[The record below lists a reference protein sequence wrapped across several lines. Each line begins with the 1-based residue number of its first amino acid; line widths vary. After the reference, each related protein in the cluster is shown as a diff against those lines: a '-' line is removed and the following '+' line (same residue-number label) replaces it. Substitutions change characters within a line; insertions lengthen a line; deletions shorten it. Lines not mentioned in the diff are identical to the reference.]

1 MSRKRIV
8 ITGIGVVSPIGI
20 GRKEYWQGL
29 NEGRPGFR
37 PITLFDTSDLKV
49 KVAGEITNFD
59 PKSILGIKSTM
70 DLDRATLLLSSAAK
84 LALDDA
90 KLEINEKNNKQI
102 GISVGTTFGS
112 ISSISKFDRESLT
125 EGPRYANPSV
135 FPSTVGNSPA
145 SRLGIRFGIKGFN
158 STISTGMCAALDAL
172 EYACDFINLDRIDT
186 VLVGSVEDLSIQAF
200 LGFYK
205 LKYLSGLNG
214 NKPLSCPFDKRRD
227 GIIFSESAT
236 VFILEEINSSIER
249 KAKKEAEILGIGSC
263 FDPVKYFKF
272 NPKGDGMIV
281 AMRLALE
288 DAHLTPKDID
298 CIFANANSTKDADKI
313 ETSAIKNVFGD
324 RVNNLPI
331 TSIKSMVGETF
342 SDSGGLSLAAAIEAL
357 DNDVIPPTI
366 NYQIKDSDC
375 DLDYVTNK
383 PRKAK
388 LNKIMVNTFGPNGA
402 NTVAIIGKIK

>member
-1 MSRKRIV
+1 MSKKRIV
-8 ITGIGVVSPIGI
+8 ITGIGVISPIGI

-29 NEGRPGFR
+29 SEGVLGFR

-49 KVAGEITNFD
+49 KVAGEISNFD

-90 KLEINEKNNKQI
+90 KLEINNKNNKQI

-145 SRLGIRFGIKGFN
+145 SRVGIRFGIKGFN

-186 VLVGSVEDLSIQAF
+186 VVVGSVEDLSIQAF

-205 LKYLSGLNG
+205 LNYLSGLNG
-214 NKPLSCPFDKRRD
+214 SKPLSCPFDKRRS
-227 GIIFSESAT
+227 GIIFSESAA
-236 VFILEEINSSIER
+236 VFILEKMSSSRER
-249 KAKKEAEILGIGSC
+249 KAKIEAEILGIGSC
-263 FDPVKYFKF
+263 FDPVKYYKF
-272 NPKGDGMIV
+272 NPKGEGMIA

-288 DAHLTPKDID
+288 DAQLMPKDID

-313 ETSAIKNVFGD
+313 ETSAIKKVFGE
-324 RVNNLPI
+324 RAYNVPI

-342 SDSGGLSLAAAIEAL
+342 SASGGLSAVAAIEAL
-357 DNDVIPPTI
+357 NNEIIPPTI
-366 NYQIKDSDC
+366 NYEVKDSDC

-383 PRKAK
+383 ARQKK
-388 LNKIMVNTFGPNGA
+388 LKRIMINTFGPNGA
-402 NTVAIIGKIK
+402 NTVVIIGK